1 MVTASKDMARTD
13 SKHRPEDAAMED
25 SCEAIG
31 AVAAAYSEKE
41 RDLPFVCVWP
51 R

>member
-1 MVTASKDMARTD
+1 MVTASKAMARTE

-41 RDLPFVCVWP
+41 RDLPFV
-51 R
+51 